1 MRFSITMAVNT
12 VYTWTPVMKLFKSL
26 YFQVLVAIGIGVL
39 LGHYYPE
46 LGAQMKPLGDGF
58 VKLIKM
64 IIAPVIFCTVV
75 TGIAGM
81 ESMKAV
87 GRTGAVALLYFEIVS
102 TIALIIGLVVVNVIQ
117 PGAGMNV
124 DPATLDAKAVA
135 VYAQQAEQQGVIA
148 FLLDV
153 IPNSVVGAFA
163 SGNILQVLLFAILF
177 GFALHRLGNAGTVM
191 FNVIESFSK
200 VIFGVINMIMRLAP
214 IGAFG
219 AMAFTIG
226 KYGVG
231 SLVQLGQLI
240 ICFYITCVL
249 FVVIVLG
256 IIARWA
262 GFNIFK
268 FVAYIK
274 EELLIVL
281 GTSSSESALPRML
294 DKMEKLGCK
303 KSVVGLVIPTGYSFN
318 LDGTSIYLTM
328 AAVFIAQATNAHMDV
343 FHQITLLVV
352 LLLSSKGAAGVTGS
366 GFIVLAAT
374 LSAVGHL
381 PVAGLALILGIDR
394 FMSEARALT
403 NLVGNGVATVVVA
416 KWVGQLDEAQMKA
429 TLSSA
434 KKVNNASQTSA

>member
-1 MRFSITMAVNT
+1 MKTSI
-12 VYTWTPVMKLFKSL
+12 FKSL
-26 YFQVLVAIGIGVL
+26 YVQVLTAIAIGIL
-39 LGHYYPE
+39 LGHFYPE
-46 LGAQMKPLGDGF
+46 LGAQMKPFGDAF

-64 IIAPVIFCTVV
+64 VIAPVIFCTVV

-87 GRTGAVALLYFEIVS
+87 GRTGAVALLYFEVVS
-102 TIALIIGLVVVNVIQ
+102 TIALIIGLIIVNVVQ

-124 DPATLDAKAVA
+124 DPSTLDAKAVA
-135 VYAQQAEQQGVIA
+135 VYAEQAKDQGVVA

-153 IPNSVVGAFA
+153 IPGSVIGAFA
-163 SGNILQVLLFAILF
+163 SGNILQVLLFAVLF
-177 GFALHRLGNAGTVM
+177 GFALHRLGSKGQLI
-191 FNVIESFSK
+191 FNVIESFSQ
-200 VIFGVINMIMRLAP
+200 VIFGIINMIMRLAP

-231 SLVQLGQLI
+231 TLVQLGQLI
-240 ICFYITCVL
+240 ICFYITCIL
-249 FVVIVLG
+249 FVVVVLG
-256 IIARWA
+256 SIARA
-262 GFNIFK
+262 TGFSIFK
-268 FVAYIK
+268 FIRYIR

-294 DKMEKLGCK
+294 DKMEKL
-303 KSVVGLVIPTGYSFN
+303 GLVIPTGYSFN

-328 AAVFIAQATNAHMDV
+328 AAVFIAQATNSHMDI

-374 LSAVGHL
+374 ISAVGHL

-416 KWVGQLDEAQMKA
+416 KWVKELDAKQMDDVLNNRVPANKSHE
-429 TLSSA
+429 LSS
-434 KKVNNASQTSA
+434 